1 MTEQIAPGSRG
12 LVLGGVWL
20 RVTTRWRARALDDQ
34 LALGADPMQSD
45 ELSLRAGQLGSR
57 KSRRRIACALR
68 GVVALAGRD
77 AYPIAL
83 APPPIRRAEVRAN
96 KELLLELAERLCSS
110 EPAGAQ
116 GLAIASKLIGDCR
129 SPLYSGQSD
138 RPLPVSAFEALVA
151 MDRRLRTAGPS
162 GG

>member
-1 MTEQIAPGSRG
+1 

-20 RVTTRWRARALDDQ
+20 RVTTRWRVRALDDQ

-45 ELSLRAGQLGSR
+45 ELSLRAGQLGSP
-57 KSRRRIACALR
+57 KNRRRIACALR
-68 GVVALAGRD
+68 GVVALAERD

-96 KELLLELAERLCSS
+96 KELLLELAERLCSGK
-110 EPAGAQ
+110 PAGAQ
-116 GLAIASKLIGDCR
+116 GLAIASKLIGDRR

-138 RPLPVSAFEALVA
+138 RPLTMSAFEALVA
-151 MDRRLRTAGPS
+151 LDQSLRTAGPS
-162 GG
+162 DG